1 MLIKCKESFRHQIT
15 KGDIYLVIEMIIR
28 LSNNSIF
35 YRVIDNEGYPAIYEF
50 EKFEI
55 VSNEYKNS
63 AVLLN
68 DTKFIL
74 SHKDILNSSLNE
86 KNIEGFWGCFIEDDV
101 EAIKV
106 VNNIVKELSLQ
117 ENIEAPQIII

>member
-28 LSNNSIF
+28 LSDNSIF
-35 YRVIDNEGYPAIYEF
+35 YRVIDNEGYTAIYEF
-50 EKFEI
+50 EKFYI